1 MKRINTIIE
10 SNTQP
15 RGNNTLWIKPK
26 EGGGKELKLGN
37 DTIGS
42 TEEDNINE
50 NPLVNNP
57 YIYPTVREL
66 IKLYGWPITIPTEAY
81 NINNAVK
88 VLWKIIK
95 DLNYYE
101 PMSVQFNFPCTLI
114 LTPTSGIYSCT
125 VTYIPDGTTVTIKV
139 QYVGSNSINAFWYN
153 YSTSDGET
161 VTSKHIQLN

>member
-1 MKRINTIIE
+1 M
-10 SNTQP
+10 
-15 RGNNTLWIKPK
+15 
-26 EGGGKELKLGN
+26 
-37 DTIGS
+37 
-42 TEEDNINE
+42 
-50 NPLVNNP
+50 VNNP